1 MKLRCSKSEIDMY
14 VSRLKKKGATVITDK
29 VQGNTRTIEL
39 TTARVIF
46 TSNGWLE
53 IQMTDKKST
62 NSPIK

>member
-1 MKLRCSKSEIDMY
+1 MY